1 MVQPSSVSCTE
12 VNLLSTTT
20 TSTPPTRKGGRS
32 RRVHLAVLVL
42 KRLGFFAVA
51 IFSVLSISFLLI
63 ALAPGDP
70 ARVIAGSLA
79 TAEQIDAIRADLGL
93 DQPIPTR
100 YFDYITG
107 IFTGD
112 LGTSYFSRQPVIT
125 EIADRLPSTLELVLL
140 SVGVAI
146 VIGVILGT
154 IGGYFR
160 GRWPESGSRGI
171 ASALQAIPD
180 FFFALLL
187 ILIFFFYLDWAP
199 APSGQLDILITP
211 PEQVTGFVPIDSLIA
226 GDLEAFNNALA
237 HLVLPVLTLG
247 LVYAGY
253 FAKITRSALAE
264 SMQSQQVQFARA
276 SGLSEW
282 RTLRYGLVQIR
293 SSILTYAGIIFAS
306 LFGGAAVVETIF
318 SWNGMGQWA
327 LDGILRLDIPV
338 IQGFVL
344 VAGIITLLIYTLLDI
359 VVAWL
364 DPRISYGN

>member
-1 MVQPSSVSCTE
+1 MT
-12 VNLLSTTT
+12 NTTV
-20 TSTPPTRKGGRS
+20 STPPTQSGGRS
-32 RRVHLAVLVL
+32 RHVRRVRLVATRLA
-42 KRLGFFAVA
+42 FFAVA
-51 IFSVLSISFLLI
+51 IFGVLTVSFFLI

-79 TAEQIDAIRADLGL
+79 TAQQIDDIRAELGL
-93 DQPIPTR
+93 DQPMLQR
-100 YFDYITG
+100 YFSYISG

-112 LGTSYFSRQPVIT
+112 LGTSYFTKQPVIT

-140 SVGVAI
+140 SVGVSI
-146 VIGVILGT
+146 IIGVILGT

-160 GRWPESGSRGI
+160 GRWPESVSRGF
-171 ASALQAIPD
+171 ASLFQAIPD
-180 FFFALLL
+180 FFFALIL
-187 ILIFFFYLDWAP
+187 ILIFFFYLGIAP
-199 APSGQLDILITP
+199 APSGQLDILILP
-211 PEQVTGFVPIDSLIA
+211 PDQVTGFVPIDALIA
-226 GDLEAFNNALA
+226 GDIEAFQNALG

-253 FAKITRSALAE
+253 FAKITRSALVE

-282 RTLRYGLVQIR
+282 RTLRYALVQIR

-318 SWNGMGQWA
+318 SWNGLGQWA

-344 VAGIITLLIYTLLDI
+344 VAGVITLLIYTLLDI

>member
-1 MVQPSSVSCTE
+1 MTDTA
-12 VNLLSTTT
+12 LSI
-20 TSTPPTRKGGRS
+20 PPTRKGGRN
-32 RRVHLAVLVL
+32 RHVRLAILIA
-42 KRLGFFAVA
+42 KRLAFFAVA
-51 IFSVLSISFLLI
+51 IFAVLSISFLLI
-63 ALAPGDP
+63 ALSPGDP

-79 TAEQIDAIRADLGL
+79 TAEQVDNIRAELGL
-93 DQPIPTR
+93 DQPIPQR
-100 YFDYITG
+100 YFAYLSG

-112 LGTSYFSRQPVIT
+112 LGTSYFSKQPVIT
-125 EIADRLPSTLELVLL
+125 EIANRLPSTLELVLL

-146 VIGVILGT
+146 VIGVLLGT
-154 IGGYFR
+154 VGGYFR
-160 GRWPESGSRGI
+160 GRWPESVSRG
-171 ASALQAIPD
+171 ASSAFQAIPD

-187 ILIFFFYLDWAP
+187 ILIFFFYLGLAP
-199 APSGQLDILITP
+199 APSGQLDILILP
-211 PEQVTGFVPIDSLIA
+211 PDQVTGFVPIDALIA
-226 GDLEAFNNALA
+226 GDREAFQNALA
-237 HLVLPVLTLG
+237 HLVLPVITLG

-264 SMQSQQVQFARA
+264 AMQSQQVQFARA

-282 RTLRYGLVQIR
+282 RTLRYALVQIR

-344 VAGIITLLIYTLLDI
+344 VAGVITLLIYTLLDI

>member
-1 MVQPSSVSCTE
+1 MTNTSVSA
-12 VNLLSTTT
+12 
-20 TSTPPTRKGGRS
+20 PPTQPGGRS
-32 RRVHLAVLVL
+32 RHVRLVKL
-42 KRLGFFAVA
+42 IAKRLAFFFVA
-51 IFSVLSISFLLI
+51 IFAVLTISFFLI

-79 TAEQIDAIRADLGL
+79 TAEQIDNIRAELGL
-93 DQPIPTR
+93 DQPILQR
-100 YFDYITG
+100 YFAYISG

-112 LGTSYFSRQPVIT
+112 LGTSYFSKQSVSS

-146 VIGVILGT
+146 IIGVILGT

-160 GRWPESGSRGI
+160 GRWPESASRGV
-171 ASALQAIPD
+171 ASLFQAIPD

-187 ILIFFFYLDWAP
+187 ILIFFFYLGIAP

-211 PEQVTGFVPIDSLIA
+211 PDQVTGFVPIDSLIA
-226 GDLEAFNNALA
+226 GDAEAFQNAMA
-237 HLVLPVLTLG
+237 HLILPVLTLG

-282 RTLRYGLVQIR
+282 RTLRYALVQIR

-344 VAGIITLLIYTLLDI
+344 IAGVITLLIYTLLDI
-359 VVAWL
+359 IVAWL

>member
-1 MVQPSSVSCTE
+1 M
-12 VNLLSTTT
+12 T
-20 TSTPPTRKGGRS
+20 TSITPAPPTPTGGRS
-32 RRVHLAVLVL
+32 RHVRLAVIIL

-51 IFSVLSISFLLI
+51 IFAVLSISFFLI

-79 TAEQIDAIRADLGL
+79 TAEQVDAIRAELGL
-93 DQPIPTR
+93 DQPIMTR
-100 YFDYITG
+100 YFDYISG

-112 LGTSYFSRQPVIT
+112 LGTSYFSKQPVIT

-140 SVGVAI
+140 SVGFAI
-146 VIGVILGT
+146 ILGVILGT

-160 GRWPESGSRGI
+160 GRWPESASRGL
-171 ASALQAIPD
+171 ASAFQAIPD

-187 ILIFFFYLDWAP
+187 ILVFFFYLDWAP
-199 APSGQLDILITP
+199 APSGQLDILISP
-211 PEQVTGFVPIDSLIA
+211 PEQVTGFTPIDALIA
-226 GDLEAFNNALA
+226 GDTEAFQNSLA
-237 HLVLPVLTLG
+237 HLVLPVLTLA

-264 SMQSQQVQFARA
+264 AMQSQQVQFARA

-282 RTLRYGLVQIR
+282 RTLRYALVQIR

-318 SWNGMGQWA
+318 AWNGMGQWA

>member
-1 MVQPSSVSCTE
+1 MTD
-12 VNLLSTTT
+12 
-20 TSTPPTRKGGRS
+20 TSLPAPPTQLGGRS
-32 RRVHLAVLVL
+32 RHVKLAILIT
-42 KRLGFFAVA
+42 KRLGFFAIA
-51 IFSVLSISFLLI
+51 IFTVLSVSFFLI

-79 TAEQIDAIRADLGL
+79 TAEQIDNIRAELGL
-93 DQPIPTR
+93 DQPILQR
-100 YFDYITG
+100 YFAYISG

-125 EIADRLPSTLELVLL
+125 EIANRLPSTLELVLL
-140 SVGVAI
+140 SVLVAI
-146 VIGVILGT
+146 IIGVFLGT

-160 GRWPESGSRGI
+160 GRWPESASRGI
-171 ASALQAIPD
+171 ASAFQAIPD

-187 ILIFFFYLDWAP
+187 ILIFFFYLGIAP
-199 APSGQLDILITP
+199 APSGQLDILILP
-211 PEQVTGFVPIDSLIA
+211 PDQVTGFVPIDALIA
-226 GDLEAFNNALA
+226 GDTEAFQNALA

-253 FAKITRSALAE
+253 FAKITRSAVAE
-264 SMQSQQVQFARA
+264 AMQSQQVQFARA
-276 SGLSEW
+276 SGLSEA
-282 RTLRYGLVQIR
+282 RTLRYALVQVR

-344 VAGIITLLIYTLLDI
+344 IAGVITLFIYTLLDI

-364 DPRISYGN
+364 DPRINYGN

>member
-1 MVQPSSVSCTE
+1 LADTKILV
-12 VNLLSTTT
+12 
-20 TSTPPTRKGGRS
+20 PPGRKSGWNQYS
-32 RRVHLAVLVL
+32 HLAVLVA
-42 KRLGFFAVA
+42 KRMAFFFAA
-51 IFSVLSISFLLI
+51 IFGVLSISFLLI

-79 TAEQIDAIRADLGL
+79 TAEQVDSIRADLGL
-93 DQPIPTR
+93 DQPIAVR
-100 YFDYITG
+100 YTSYMSGVFN
-107 IFTGD
+107 GD
-112 LGTSYFSRQPVIT
+112 LGESYYSKQPVIA
-125 EIADRLPSTLELVLL
+125 EIADRLPSTVELVFL
-140 SVGVAI
+140 SVAVAI
-146 VIGVILGT
+146 VVGVVLGT

-160 GRWPESGSRGI
+160 GRWPESASRGL
-171 ASALQAIPD
+171 ASGLQAIPD

-187 ILIFFFYLDWAP
+187 ILIFFFYLDIAP

-211 PEQVTGFVPIDSLIA
+211 PEQVTGFVPIDALLA
-226 GDLEAFNNALA
+226 GDTEAFTNSLS

-282 RTLRYGLVQIR
+282 RTLSYALVQTR
-293 SSILTYAGIIFAS
+293 SNILTYAGIIFAS
-306 LFGGAAVVETIF
+306 LFGGAAIVETIF
-318 SWNGMGQWA
+318 SWNGLGQWA

-344 VAGIITLLIYTLLDI
+344 VAGIITLLVYTLLDI
-359 VVAWL
+359 LVAYL
-364 DPRISYGN
+364 DPRINYGE

>member
-1 MVQPSSVSCTE
+1 VS
-12 VNLLSTTT
+12 L
-20 TSTPPTRKGGRS
+20 PPNRKGGWKRRS
-32 RRVHLAVLVL
+32 QLGLLIV
-42 KRLGFFAVA
+42 KRLGFFFVA
-51 IFSVLSISFLLI
+51 IFSVLTISFLLI

-79 TAEQIDAIRADLGL
+79 TAEQVDAIRADLGL
-93 DQPIPTR
+93 DLPILER
-100 YFDYITG
+100 YFSYISG
-107 IFTGD
+107 VFTGD
-112 LGTSYFSRQPVIT
+112 LGNSYFSKQPVIT
-125 EIADRLPSTLELVLL
+125 EIADRLPSTIELVMI
-140 SVGVAI
+140 SVFVAI
-146 VIGVILGT
+146 VIGVTLGT

-160 GRWPESGSRGI
+160 GRWPESASRGV
-171 ASALQAIPD
+171 ASAFQAIPD

-187 ILIFFFYLDWAP
+187 ILIFFFYLDIAP

-211 PEQVTGFVPIDSLIA
+211 PERITGFVPIDSLIA
-226 GDLEAFNNALA
+226 GDTGAFTNSLG

-282 RTLRYGLVQIR
+282 RTLRYALVQTR

-306 LFGGAAVVETIF
+306 LFGGAAIVETIF
-318 SWNGMGQWA
+318 SWNGIGQWA

-338 IQGFVL
+338 IQVFVL
-344 VAGIITLLIYTLLDI
+344 VAGVITLLVYTVLDI

-364 DPRISYGN
+364 DPRINYGN

>member
-1 MVQPSSVSCTE
+1 MTDKKMVV
-12 VNLLSTTT
+12 
-20 TSTPPTRKGGRS
+20 PPARKGGWN
-32 RRVHLAVLVL
+32 HHFQLLVLVV
-42 KRLGFFAVA
+42 KRLAFFFVA
-51 IFSVLSISFLLI
+51 IFAVLSISFLLI

-79 TAEQIDAIRADLGL
+79 TAEQIDGIRADLGL
-93 DQPIPTR
+93 DQPILQR
-100 YFDYITG
+100 YGSYISG
-107 IFTGD
+107 VFTGD
-112 LGTSYFSRQPVIT
+112 LGNSYFSRQPVIT

-140 SVGVAI
+140 SVAVAI
-146 VIGVILGT
+146 VFGVILGT

-160 GRWPESGSRGI
+160 GRWPESASRGV

-187 ILIFFFYLDWAP
+187 ILIFFFYLDIAP

-211 PEQVTGFVPIDSLIA
+211 PDRVTGFVPFDALLA
-226 GDLEAFNNALA
+226 GDTAAFTNALS

-282 RTLRYGLVQIR
+282 RTLRYALVQTR

-306 LFGGAAVVETIF
+306 LFGGAAIVETIF

-344 VAGIITLLIYTLLDI
+344 VAGIITLLVYTLLDI

-364 DPRISYGN
+364 DPRINYGN

>member
-1 MVQPSSVSCTE
+1 LTDKKTVVPPAREGGWNHRFQ
-12 VNLLSTTT
+12 LL
-20 TSTPPTRKGGRS
+20 
-32 RRVHLAVLVL
+32 VLVV
-42 KRLGFFAVA
+42 KRLAFFFVA
-51 IFSVLSISFLLI
+51 IFGVLSISFLLI

-79 TAEQIDAIRADLGL
+79 TAEQVDGIRADLGL
-93 DQPIPTR
+93 DQPILQR
-100 YFDYITG
+100 YGSYISG
-107 IFTGD
+107 VFTGD
-112 LGTSYFSRQPVIT
+112 LGDSYFSKQPVIT
-125 EIADRLPSTLELVLL
+125 EIANRLPSTLELVLV
-140 SVGVAI
+140 SVVVAI
-146 VIGVILGT
+146 VIGVTLGT

-160 GRWPESGSRGI
+160 GRWPESASRGV

-187 ILIFFFYLDWAP
+187 ILVFFFYLDIAP

-211 PEQVTGFVPIDSLIA
+211 PDHVTGFVPIDALLA
-226 GDLEAFNNALA
+226 GDTSAFTNALS

-282 RTLRYGLVQIR
+282 RTLRYALVQTR

-306 LFGGAAVVETIF
+306 LFGGAAIVETIF
-318 SWNGMGQWA
+318 SWNGIGQWA

-344 VAGIITLLIYTLLDI
+344 VAGIITLLVYTLLDI

-364 DPRISYGN
+364 DPRINYGN

>member
-1 MVQPSSVSCTE
+1 LTDTA
-12 VNLLSTTT
+12 LSI
-20 TSTPPTRKGGRS
+20 PPTRSGGRN
-32 RRVHLAVLVL
+32 RHVRLAILIA
-42 KRLGFFAVA
+42 KRLAFFAVA
-51 IFSVLSISFLLI
+51 IFAVLSVSFLLI
-63 ALAPGDP
+63 ALSPGDP

-79 TAEQIDAIRADLGL
+79 TAEQVDNIRAELGL
-93 DQPIPTR
+93 DQPIPQR
-100 YFDYITG
+100 YVAYLSG

-112 LGTSYFSRQPVIT
+112 LGTSYFSKQPVIT
-125 EIADRLPSTLELVLL
+125 EIVNRLPSTLELVLL

-146 VIGVILGT
+146 VIGVLLGT
-154 IGGYFR
+154 VGGYFR
-160 GRWPESGSRGI
+160 GRWPESVSRG
-171 ASALQAIPD
+171 ASSFFQAIPD
-180 FFFALLL
+180 FFFALFL
-187 ILIFFFYLDWAP
+187 ILIFFFYLGLAP
-199 APSGQLDILITP
+199 APSGQLDILILP
-211 PEQVTGFVPIDSLIA
+211 PDQVTGFVPIDALIA
-226 GDLEAFNNALA
+226 GDREAFQNALA
-237 HLVLPVLTLG
+237 HLVLPVITLG

-264 SMQSQQVQFARA
+264 AMQSQQVQFARA

-282 RTLRYGLVQIR
+282 RTLRYALVQIR

-344 VAGIITLLIYTLLDI
+344 IAGVITLLIYTLLDI

-364 DPRISYGN
+364 DPRVNYGS

>member
-1 MVQPSSVSCTE
+1 M
-12 VNLLSTTT
+12 STTT

-32 RRVHLAVLVL
+32 RRAHLAVLIL

-79 TAEQIDAIRADLGL
+79 TAEQVDAIRADLGL
-93 DQPIPTR
+93 DQPIATR
-100 YFDYITG
+100 YVAYMSG

-112 LGTSYFSRQPVIT
+112 LGTSYFSRQPVST

-160 GRWPESGSRGI
+160 GRWPDSGSRGI

-226 GDLEAFNNALA
+226 GDLEAFNNALS

-253 FAKITRSALAE
+253 FAKITRSTLAE

-359 VVAWL
+359 AVAWL
-364 DPRISYGN
+364 DPRISYGE